1 MSRGY
6 LFFFRSILCL
16 IRHLLLRLYPYTEC
30 SCGITNRNNFF
41 GDLKL
46 KTLVQ
51 LSSFNPRYP
60 LFSLAATDDR
70 TQFQFCLTE
79 CITNLDQYFWNSNGA
94 EIRFSVL
101 KRQQIAGHSPFKAS
115 FSSRSQNGH
124 FFLRLWVIFLTFFQ
138 IG

>member
-46 KTLVQ
+46 KNVGPAFRFQSKISTLFTSRYRRQDTVSV
-51 LSSFNPRYP
+51 LSNRMHNKSGPIFLEFKWCGDTFY
-60 LFSLAATDDR
+60 
-70 TQFQFCLTE
+70 
-79 CITNLDQYFWNSNGA
+79 I
-94 EIRFSVL
+94 L